1 MGLFDR
7 FRNDSKKSDSVPVE
21 TKTSVNPMSETADSS
36 DWAVVE
42 RGQGF
47 DPAAAFTMPVDELS
61 ALGPLVATLLPSFRT
76 VTQTTAVNTTGL
88 YRLANMAAGD
98 SLKVAK
104 GGKFWGAFKKADG
117 GSKMAQLQNAGP
129 LTATQT
135 TVMPIDPACV
145 MVAAALY
152 TIERKLDAIEE
163 LQKQIIAF
171 LQTEKEAEIEADLK
185 LLDSTLREF
194 KFNFDKEVFVSGHY
208 KQALDIKRT
217 AEKNMNFYQK
227 KLQDIRVKTPVI
239 ANVNIN
245 KTLQSVLKDFRY
257 YQMSLYLFS
266 MSSFT
271 EVLLLGDFREDHI
284 LKIKDDIEERSMTYR
299 QIYAECLD
307 YVEEMSG
314 KAVDTNVIKGIGS
327 AGKVLGGL
335 IGSIPLVKEGPVD
348 EWLKDGGD
356 VLKQNAGNL
365 GKKHVQNLSV
375 VSNPGTGIFIEK
387 MDEINK
393 ICNHT
398 DKIFFDRDRIYLAA

>member
-7 FRNDSKKSDSVPVE
+7 FKSNSKKIEIIPAE
-21 TKTSVNPMSETADSS
+21 TETSVNTITEAAVKSN
-36 DWAVVE
+36 WAVAE

-47 DPAAAFTMPVDELS
+47 DPVAAFSMPVDELS
-61 ALGPLVATLLPSFRT
+61 TLGPLVATLLPSFRT

-88 YRLANMAAGD
+88 YRLANRAAGD

-104 GGKFWGAFKKADG
+104 DGTFWGAFKKADG
-117 GSKMAQLQNAGP
+117 GSKMAQLQNAGQM
-129 LTATQT
+129 TATQT

-152 TIERKLDAIEE
+152 TIERKLDTIEE
-163 LQKQIIAF
+163 LQKQIITF
-171 LQTEKEAEIEADLK
+171 LQTEKEAQIEADLK

-194 KFNFDKEVFVSGHY
+194 KFNFDKEVFISGHY

-217 AEKNMNFYQK
+217 AEKNMKFYQK
-227 KLQDIRVKTPVI
+227 NLQDIRVKAPVI
-239 ANVNIN
+239 ANANIN

-271 EVLLLGDFREDHI
+271 EILLLGDFSEDHI
-284 LKIKDDIEERSMTYR
+284 LKVKDDIEDRSMAYR

-307 YVEEMSG
+307 YVEEISG
-314 KAVDTNVIKGIGS
+314 KAVEMNVIKGIGS
-327 AGKVLGGL
+327 AGKAIGGL

-356 VLKQNAGNL
+356 ALKQNAGNM
-365 GKKHVQNLSV
+365 GKKHVQNLSA

-387 MDEINK
+387 MDAINK

-398 DKIFFDRDRIYLAA
+398 DKIFFDKDRIYLAA